1 MNMYDLVIVGTGPAG
16 LSATIYAAR
25 YKMNIVT
32 IGKLH
37 GGTVT
42 EAHLVE
48 NYPGV
53 GEISGMELGQKM
65 LEQAKSLG
73 AEVIADS
80 IQKIEKQ
87 DKFFVLHTQSGKYET
102 RRILLAMGAERTK
115 LKTKGEEEFLG
126 KGVAYCATCDGPF
139 FKGKTVSVVGGGN
152 AAVTS
157 AIYMSDIAEKVYL
170 IYRGPELKAEPA
182 WIEQLEKKNNIEIVY
197 NANIDEISGEN
208 LVEQIKLDD
217 GKELK
222 VDGVFV
228 EIGSTPSKALINDLG
243 LKTDPRGYV
252 IVDAEM
258 KTSTQGVWA
267 AGDITAGE
275 FKFRQVVTATA
286 EGALA
291 IYSAYLDT
299 KKEKG

>member
-1 MNMYDLVIVGTGPAG
+1 MYDLVILGTGPAG
-16 LSATIYAAR
+16 LSASIYAAR
-25 YKMNIVT
+25 YKMNTVT

-80 IQKIEKQ
+80 VQKIEKQ
-87 DKFFVLHTQSGKYET
+87 DKFFVLYTQSGKHET
-102 RRILLAMGAERTK
+102 KRILLAMGAERNK
-115 LKTKGEEEFLG
+115 LKIKGEEEFLG

-182 WIEQLEKKNNIEIVY
+182 WVEQLNQKKNIETIY
-197 NANIDEISGEN
+197 NATIEEVSGESR
-208 LVEQIKLDD
+208 VEQVKLNN
-217 GKELK
+217 GSELK
-222 VDGVFV
+222 LDGVFI
-228 EIGSTPSKALINDLG
+228 EIGSTPGKALINDLD
-243 LKTDPRGYV
+243 LKTDPRGY
-252 IVDAEM
+252 IVVDPEM
-258 KTSTQGVWA
+258 KTSVEGVWA
-267 AGDITAGE
+267 AGDITAGA

-299 KKEKG
+299 KKK